1 MIFFPFLYYGEL
13 IYFPVYCR
21 INIMTTTYKLYTID
35 ELVTTIYEEN
45 LEHFDFMANMDN
57 GDCDCNLHTTLMTIV
72 KYWGE

>member
-1 MIFFPFLYYGEL
+1 MIFFPFLYYVEL
-13 IYFPVYCR
+13 IYFPVCCR